1 MGRIVGD
8 NRDQAMLFPMRLDEL
23 VEPDHLV
30 RVIDIWV
37 SQLDMNQLGF
47 AKAQAAHTGRPSY
60 DPADLL
66 RLYLYGYLS
75 QVRSSRRLERECK
88 RNIEVMWLLKRLAP
102 DFKTIAEFR
111 RINTTGLIAVC
122 AGFVQFARAQRLIT
136 GEIVAIDGTKIRAV
150 ASNRAVL
157 RPAQLKEEQA
167 HLAQTVAQYIQRL
180 DEADQTEVADE
191 VNRQSVRQ
199 ALSSLK
205 AQQGHIRKQLQQ
217 LQESGKTH
225 LVGTEPDARLKSGQG
240 QAIVGYNLQSAVDAE
255 HGLIV
260 HHAVCQDANDIHQL
274 LPMAVQAKAVLEQDH
289 LAIVADGGYSNGS
302 QLAECEANCITP
314 YVPVKR
320 AVNNQ
325 SVGNLYD
332 KSDFRFDKAG
342 DCYICPAGKVLKR
355 KQVQSKDR
363 LIIYAAKDA
372 MTCVRCE
379 HKPRCTEG
387 SQRFISRHL
396 DEAVLER
403 VQRRTTDRPD
413 MMRLRRATV
422 EHPFGTL
429 KERIL
434 GNGRLLM
441 RGIGGARSE
450 LSLAVLAY
458 NFKRVG
464 NILGT
469 THMLQAVRG

>member
-23 VEPDHLV
+23 VEPDHIV
-30 RVIDIWV
+30 RVIDVWV
-37 SQLDMNQLGF
+37 SQLDMDQLGF

-66 RLYLYGYLS
+66 KLYLYGYLS

-111 RINTTGLIAVC
+111 RINTAGLIGVC
-122 AGFVQFARAQRLIT
+122 AGFVQFARAQRLIA
-136 GEIVAIDGTKIRAV
+136 GEVVAIDGTKIRAV

-157 RPAQLKEEQA
+157 RPTQLKEEEAQ
-167 HLAQTVAQYIQRL
+167 LAQAIAQYMQRM
-180 DEADQTEVADE
+180 DDADQSEVSDG
-191 VNRQSVRQ
+191 VSRQSVRKTLSALREQHSHLQQQ
-199 ALSSLK
+199 A
-205 AQQGHIRKQLQQ
+205 RQ

-225 LVGTEPDARLKSGQG
+225 LVSTEPDARLLKSGQG
-240 QAIVGYNLQSAVDAE
+240 HVVGYNLQSAVDAA

-260 HHAVCQDANDIHQL
+260 HHAVCQDANDNRQL
-274 LPMAVQAKAVLEQDH
+274 LPMAVQAKEVLEQAR
-289 LAIVADGGYSNGS
+289 LTVVADAGYSNGS
-302 QLAECEANCITP
+302 QLADCERHDITP
-314 YVPVKR
+314 YVPVQR
-320 AVNNQ
+320 AKNNQ
-325 SVGNLYD
+325 GEGSLYG
-332 KSDFRFDKAG
+332 KGDFAFNEAL
-342 DCYICPAGKVLKR
+342 DCYVCPAGEVLQR
-355 KQVQSKDR
+355 KQIQNKDR
-363 LIIYAAKDA
+363 LVIYATNKAV
-372 MTCVRCE
+372 TCAQCAQ
-379 HKPRCTEG
+379 KPRCTAG
-387 SQRFISRHL
+387 SRRFISRHL
-396 DEAVLER
+396 EESVLER
-403 VQRRTTDRPD
+403 IQRRTADRPN

-458 NFKRVG
+458 NFKRVS
-464 NILGT
+464 NILGAPR
-469 THMLQAVRG
+469 MLVAVRG